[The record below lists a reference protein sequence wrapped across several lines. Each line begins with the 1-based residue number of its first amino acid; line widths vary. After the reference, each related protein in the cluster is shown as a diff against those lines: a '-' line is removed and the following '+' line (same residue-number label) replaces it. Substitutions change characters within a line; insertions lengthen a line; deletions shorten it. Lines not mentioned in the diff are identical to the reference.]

1 MKINQKKMTNESKL
15 SVSLIIVVLGIS
27 GLIGISIYKDH
38 QFVQKNK
45 ETEQVIDSL
54 KNELFVKDIVIGTY
68 EVMWEK
74 LVIEYPQIIEEI
86 ELEVE

>member
-1 MKINQKKMTNESKL
+1 MTNESKL
-15 SVSLIIVVLGIS
+15 SVSLIVVVLGIS
-27 GLIGISIYKDH
+27 GLIGIPIYKDY

-74 LVIEYPQIIEEI
+74 LVIEYPEIIKEI

>member
-1 MKINQKKMTNESKL
+1 MTNESKL
-15 SVSLIIVVLGIS
+15 SISLIIVVLGIF
-27 GLIGISIYKDH
+27 GLIGISIYKDY
-38 QFVQKNK
+38 QFIQKYK

-74 LVIEYPQIIEEI
+74 LVIEHPKIIEEI

>member
-1 MKINQKKMTNESKL
+1 MKTNQKNMTNESKL
-15 SVSLIIVVLGIS
+15 SISLIIVVLGIS
-27 GLIGISIYKDH
+27 GLIGISIYRDH

-45 ETEQVIDSL
+45 EIEQVIDSF

-74 LVIEYPQIIEEI
+74 LVMEYPEIIEGI
-86 ELEVE
+86 ESEVE

>member
-1 MKINQKKMTNESKL
+1 MTNESKL
-15 SVSLIIVVLGIS
+15 SISLIIVVLGIS
-27 GLIGISIYKDH
+27 GLIGISIYRDH

-45 ETEQVIDSL
+45 EIEQVIDSF

-74 LVIEYPQIIEEI
+74 LVMEYPEIIEGI
-86 ELEVE
+86 ESEVE